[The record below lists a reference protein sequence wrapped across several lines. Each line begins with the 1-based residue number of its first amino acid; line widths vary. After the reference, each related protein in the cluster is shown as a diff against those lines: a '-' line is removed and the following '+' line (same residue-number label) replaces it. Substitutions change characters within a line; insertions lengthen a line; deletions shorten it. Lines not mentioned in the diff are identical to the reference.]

1 MFEHPVEC
9 GVRNERKER
18 KFLLKHD
25 LRVKK
30 VILRVLNCMTL
41 VSVCFRL
48 SKQCERHFHINVV
61 DGKSFLRRTRLYSDI
76 YSTMY
81 LRTYILSH
89 ELDSAFLLLAS
100 VLDGCKKGS
109 SDYLQGISFS
119 SVLIFF

>member
-61 DGKSFLRRTRLYSDI
+61 DGKSFLRL
-76 YSTMY
+76 
-81 LRTYILSH
+81 
-89 ELDSAFLLLAS
+89 ELHSAVVQWRRKGMVRES
-100 VLDGCKKGS
+100 KVLHKNPETSYVEEGFS
-109 SDYLQGISFS
+109 GI
-119 SVLIFF
+119 